1 MFSYINGLRTDIA
14 NFDEAVYS
22 NEPEQQSGDCVLVG
36 ESANWT
42 FRFEPTDQGVI
53 LFVPDADGLLSAHSM
68 DDLGNYNGGDH
79 FTNMYRVV
87 KRSSRELESEYNSDL
102 FPVEDE
108 DEEGE
113 DIND

>member
-14 NFDEAVYS
+14 NFDEAVYP